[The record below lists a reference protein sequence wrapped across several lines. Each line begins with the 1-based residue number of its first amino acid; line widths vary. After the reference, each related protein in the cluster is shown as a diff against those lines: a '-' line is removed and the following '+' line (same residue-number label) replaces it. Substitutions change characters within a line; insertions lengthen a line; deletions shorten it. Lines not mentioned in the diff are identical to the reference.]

1 MLQLQYH
8 KIPKLKRKKSINK
21 TQFDNLATNPA
32 VTNPG
37 NLGTY
42 ESITYNAFSL
52 INSSD
57 SLVGSITPQ
66 SKPNLIVTSSEQ
78 QGLYG
83 TPSLTVAEP
92 YTSFGLTDFWFACA
106 AHTSESIVDVPTQCT
121 VTVAGFERSS
131 DKEVAV
137 ASFTFTPPTVR

>member
-1 MLQLQYH
+1 M
-8 KIPKLKRKKSINK
+8 
-21 TQFDNLATNPA
+21 
-32 VTNPG
+32 
-37 NLGTY
+37 
-42 ESITYNAFSL
+42 
-52 INSSD
+52 
-57 SLVGSITPQ
+57 GSIAAHTE
-66 SKPNLIVTSSEQ
+66 PNLIVTSSEQ
-78 QGLYG
+78 QDLYG

-106 AHTSESIVDVPTQCT
+106 AHTGESLVGLAAQCT